1 MIRAVLFDMDGTL
14 FDTERMTVWGWQ
26 RLVEMGEAPA
36 EIVEIY
42 PLFCGKKREIVRE
55 IVAERF
61 GADFPLD
68 ECRARIVKLVK
79 AEYDRIGV
87 PLKPFVP
94 QIFEALERMGI
105 RCALVTSTSTASV
118 EDYMRRTGFDRYF
131 ERIVTGDRVKNGKP
145 APDCFLLAAK
155 ELGLAPAECLVAED
169 SPTGIEAA
177 RRAGM
182 RAVMIPDLIA
192 PTDEVRG
199 SVIGVLDTL
208 EELPDLITKENE
220 V

>member
-1 MIRAVLFDMDGTL
+1 MAMRTILTQGEDALAKKCRVVTNFDARLHTLLDDMKETLIASGGAGLAAPQVGVL
-14 FDTERMTVWGWQ
+14 RRVVV
-26 RLVEMGEAPA
+26 LVDYNKDPE
-36 EIVEIY
+36 EIVE
-42 PLFCGKKREIVRE
+42 
-55 IVAERF
+55 
-61 GADFPLD
+61 
-68 ECRARIVKLVK
+68 LVK
-79 AEYDRIGV
+79 AEYDRRGV

-94 QIFEALERMGI
+94 EIFEVLEKMNV
-105 RCALVTSTSTASV
+105 RCALVTSTSSASV
-118 EDYMRRTGFDRYF
+118 EDYLRRTGIARHF
-131 ERIVTGDRVKNGKP
+131 ESIVTGDRVKNGKP

-155 ELGLAPAECLVAED
+155 EMGLPPADCLVAED

-182 RAVMIPDLIA
+182 QAVMIPDLIA